1 MLVLYF
7 NNIVAVVLEHYKK
20 NSNKETI
27 KQTSNAKKLWELSQ
41 SMVVRYCIF
50 PKMYCWGRAWSV
62 KSKRRMIFF
71 YIILHPAVLIYDFHI
86 FITSSSSF
94 YRFIT
99 NLFNGLLPAG
109 LLVQLVE
116 RCTCIAEVK
125 GSNPVQARKFF
136 FTSSFRNFKSC
147 VYNWDNL
154 LSYNSSLRSSH
165 VWFSYIHN
173 LILSNCC

>member
-20 NSNKETI
+20 NNNKETI

-62 KSKRRMIFF
+62 KSKLRMIFF
-71 YIILHPAVLIYDFHI
+71 YMILHPAVLIYDFHI

-94 YRFIT
+94 YGFNT
-99 NLFNGLLPAG
+99 NQFNDLLWVGLLA
-109 LLVQLVE
+109 QLSKV
-116 RCTCIAEVK
+116 RILYHL
-125 GSNPVQARKFF
+125 NFF
-136 FTSSFRNFKSC
+136 KLSFRNCKSC
-147 VYNWDNL
+147 VYNFDDL
-154 LSYNSSLRSSH
+154 LSCKTYFCGVSLKH
-165 VWFSYIHN
+165 LPVWFVRKDHPVFIN
-173 LILSNCC
+173 F